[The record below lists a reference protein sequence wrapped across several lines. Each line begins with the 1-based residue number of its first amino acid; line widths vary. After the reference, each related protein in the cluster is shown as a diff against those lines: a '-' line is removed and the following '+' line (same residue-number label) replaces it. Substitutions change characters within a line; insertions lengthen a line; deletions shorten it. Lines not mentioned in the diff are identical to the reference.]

1 MPLINEQ
8 TQNNYDS
15 FIKGLTELSKKYGV
29 ALNVTGGVYIYEPE
43 ILKNIEYT
51 NDVSS
56 GDISYNLNQEA

>member
-15 FIKGLTELSKKYGV
+15 FIQGLTELSKKHGV

-43 ILKNIEYT
+43 LLKNIEYT
-51 NDVSS
+51 SDISS